1 MTEQS
6 SQTPMP
12 SPGWT
17 FLARGE
23 QENDTIARCPG
34 GHIHVDYGNLTVRF
48 QRDEFLAFARMV
60 AEAAARLQGVS
71 PKMADHRIVSKP
83 SVTFSLN

>member
-1 MTEQS
+1 MTEKS

-23 QENDTIARCPG
+23 QENDAITRCPAG
-34 GHIHVDYGNLTVRF
+34 LIHVDYGNLTVRF
-48 QRDEFLAFARMV
+48 QRDEFLALARMV
-60 AEAAARLQGVS
+60 ADAAMHLQGVS
-71 PKMADHRIVSKP
+71 PSVAHLIVSRF
-83 SVTFSLN
+83 SVIFSLN

>member
-6 SQTPMP
+6 FQTPLP
-12 SPGWT
+12 HQAWT

-34 GHIHVDYGNLTVRF
+34 GHIHMDYGNLTVRF
-48 QRDEFLAFARMV
+48 QNEEFMAFARMV
-60 AEAAARLQGVS
+60 AEAAMRLQGVS
-71 PKMADHRIVSKP
+71 SNRFDHRFVSKP
-83 SVTFSLN
+83 SFTFSLN